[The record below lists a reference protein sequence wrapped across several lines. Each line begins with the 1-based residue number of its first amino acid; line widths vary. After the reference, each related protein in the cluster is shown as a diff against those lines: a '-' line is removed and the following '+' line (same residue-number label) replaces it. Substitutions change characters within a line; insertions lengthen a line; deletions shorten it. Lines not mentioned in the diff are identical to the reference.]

1 MSEPQNTACRRES
14 IVVENDLP
22 DAPERVWRALTNP
35 SLLEAWL
42 MPNNI
47 RAEVGAR
54 FQFRSAPALNW
65 SGIIECEVLQVVPQ
79 RLLVYSWR
87 SGSKATEGYG
97 DPLDTVVTW
106 RLTPL
111 ENGGTRLFLEH
122 SGFDPDS
129 FAFKAMGQGWKGKI
143 SRKISQVLAAQATE
157 NYSARNEEDYKQTG

>member
-1 MSEPQNTACRRES
+1 MSDLQNGMGRRES

-22 DAPERVWRALTNP
+22 DRPEQVWRALTDP
-35 SLLEAWL
+35 RLLEAWL

-54 FQFRSAPALNW
+54 FQFRTAPAPGR
-65 SGIIECEVLQVVPQ
+65 SGIVECEVLEVVPH

-97 DPLDTVVTW
+97 QQLDTVVTW

-111 ENGGTRLFLEH
+111 ENGGTRLCLEH

-143 SRKISQVLAAQATE
+143 SEKIQQVLAAQNGGELFRA
-157 NYSARNEEDYKQTG
+157 K

>member
-1 MSEPQNTACRRES
+1 MTDPQSVGQRRAS

-22 DAPERVWRALTNP
+22 DPPERVWRALTDP

-54 FQFRSAPALNW
+54 FQFRTAPAPGS
-65 SGIIECEVLQVVPQ
+65 SGIVECEVLQVVPH
-79 RLLVYSWR
+79 RLLVYAWR
-87 SGSKATEGYG
+87 GGAKASGGHG
-97 DPLDTVVTW
+97 QQLDTMVTW

-129 FAFKAMGQGWKGKI
+129 LAFKALGQGWK
-143 SRKISQVLAAQATE
+143 RKISEKISGVLAA
-157 NYSARNEEDYKQTG
+157 

>member
-1 MSEPQNTACRRES
+1 MNDPQKATGRRES

-22 DAPERVWRALTNP
+22 DPPEQVWRALTDP

-47 RAEVGAR
+47 RAEVGAC
-54 FQFRSAPALNW
+54 FQFRTAPAPGW
-65 SGIIECEVLQVVPQ
+65 SGIVECEVLEVVPH

-87 SGSKATEGYG
+87 SGGSKADEGRG
-97 DPLDTVVTW
+97 PDLETVVTW

-111 ENGGTRLFLEH
+111 EGGGTRLYLEH

-129 FAFKAMGQGWKGKI
+129 FVFKAMRQGWKGKI
-143 SRKISQVLAAQATE
+143 SEKIRRVLAAQSGGEFFRT
-157 NYSARNEEDYKQTG
+157 K

>member
-1 MSEPQNTACRRES
+1 MSDPQKATRRRES
-14 IVVENDLP
+14 IIVENDLSDP
-22 DAPERVWRALTNP
+22 PERVWRALTSA

-54 FQFRSAPALNW
+54 FQFHTAPAPGW
-65 SGIIECEVLQVVPQ
+65 SGIIECEVLEVVPH

-87 SGSKATEGYG
+87 GGSKATEGYG
-97 DPLDTVVTW
+97 QQLDTVVTW

-111 ENGGTRLFLEH
+111 ENGGTRLYFEH

-143 SRKISQVLAAQATE
+143 SEKIRGVLAAQSEA
-157 NYSARNEEDYKQTG
+157 NYSARNERD